1 MFEGSDYSD
10 QSSLTGYLSQPVK
23 YAGHKRA
30 LIVDLEPYPKMF
42 SIGRDISLP
51 PLFCA
56 PTADIFG
63 AEMGWFR
70 ALGSSVSFCTHPPG
84 SLGTVL
90 AKHNTWLMT
99 IVDCDAFGG
108 YQAVLDGLE
117 EVIRSDL
124 EMPFILVSRKNK
136 TSSYW
141 NAQSPSMITALDDEL
156 SMNTLEDAIFT
167 VLGLDDLTV

>member
-1 MFEGSDYSD
+1 MFEGSDYFD
-10 QSSLTGYLSQPVK
+10 DKPLSGQPAK
-23 YAGHKRA
+23 HEGQKRS

-56 PTADIFG
+56 PREDIFG

-70 ALGSSVSFCTHPPG
+70 ALGLSVSFCTDPPCR
-84 SLGTVL
+84 LGTVL
-90 AKHNTWLMT
+90 ANHNNWSMT

-108 YQAVLDGLE
+108 SQVVLDGLE
-117 EVIRSDL
+117 AVIRSNL
-124 EMPFILVSRKNK
+124 EMPFVLVSRKNR

-141 NAQSPSMITALDDEL
+141 NAQSPRMITPLDAEL
-156 SMNTLEDAIFT
+156 SINSLEDAIFT